1 MQAAFRKP
9 DQLFGGEDWVLGP
22 QTFAN
27 LDRTQLEQR
36 LRGFYTRDFIQE
48 WRDFLKAASVSRYA
62 GLNDAAMKLGLVS
75 SGQSPLLGLLC
86 LVSQH
91 TGVETPEI
99 RTAFQ
104 APQSVV
110 PPACQTQYVAPSNQN
125 YMASLLKLQNSVQ
138 QVASAPGGTR
148 DPAAQMTI
156 SQAAEAR
163 LSTGQLAQTF
173 AIDKD
178 GNVPALVKKLMED
191 PITEVERL
199 LKGIGPGEL
208 RAKGQALCG
217 QFHQLMAKYPF
228 NLKSPTQ
235 ATLDDVNRFFR
246 PQDGVLWQF
255 YAQTLQPLV
264 DKQGTQYI
272 AKPGTMT
279 VTPAFL
285 SFFNR
290 AAAFAEAAY
299 PGGAQQPRLA
309 YTLRSDLSGNNQTIA
324 LTLDG
329 QSFTNSAG
337 KAASKQFVWP
347 GSASGATLQVKFG
360 GEGFNWPR
368 YDGLWAAFEFFGDSE
383 ERNGHLEWT
392 LRTGQSARQVTT
404 AAGQPVV
411 VRFDLDMSPPVF
423 RKGYFSNWSCVAEVA
438 R

>member
-1 MQAAFRKP
+1 
-9 DQLFGGEDWVLGP
+9 
-22 QTFAN
+22 
-27 LDRTQLEQR
+27 
-36 LRGFYTRDFIQE
+36 
-48 WRDFLKAASVSRYA
+48 
-62 GLNDAAMKLGLVS
+62 
-75 SGQSPLLGLLC
+75 
-86 LVSQH
+86 
-91 TGVETPEI
+91 
-99 RTAFQ
+99 
-104 APQSVV
+104 
-110 PPACQTQYVAPSNQN
+110 VAPSNQA

-138 QVASAPGGTR
+138 QVASSPGGAR

-156 SQAAEAR
+156 AQAAEAR
-163 LSTGQLAQTF
+163 LTTGQMAQTF

-178 GNVPALVKKLMED
+178 GNVPALTKKLMED

-199 LKGIGPGEL
+199 LKGIGPAEL

-217 QFHQLMAKYPF
+217 QFNQLMAKYPF
-228 NLKSPTQ
+228 NLKSTTQ
-235 ATLDDVNRFFR
+235 ATIDDVNRFFR
-246 PQDGVLWQF
+246 PQDGALWQF
-255 YAQTLQPLV
+255 HAQSLQQLLER
-264 DKQGTQYI
+264 QGTQFV

-279 VTPAFL
+279 VTPGFVN
-285 SFFNR
+285 FFNR
-290 AAAFAEAAY
+290 AAAFSDAAY

-309 YTLRSDLSGNNQTIA
+309 YTLRSDLTGNNQSFTLTI
-324 LTLDG
+324 DG
-329 QSFTNSAG
+329 QTFTNSGG

-347 GSASGATLQVKFG
+347 GSAAGTVMQVKFG

-368 YDGLWAAFEFFGDSE
+368 YDGLWSAFEFFGDSE